1 MGFRPP
7 SEKFVNFEVRP
18 DDAYLITFPKS
29 GTTWMKEI
37 LSLIRNGGDVDAL
50 KGTSIDMSIP
60 QLEFVVTDFPG
71 KDKVSEMLDITPDI
85 SLTSMESPRLLC
97 THLDYTSLP
106 TQLQG
111 NKKAKI
117 IYLARNPKDVAV
129 STYYFEKL
137 LAQQQLIKSGKTY
150 DYFSDYVVDFVNDLA
165 NSWGAYSGMHWH
177 DHAMEFWRR
186 RHDENVLFLKYEDM
200 HKDIRSTISAIA
212 TFLDVVLEEKSLD
225 AIVANTSFEA
235 SKKNL
240 RTLRAKYCKYRLG
253 VDPETQSPFVRKGKV
268 GGWKEYFTVADN
280 EMFDAKYREWMKDSE
295 LEFDFEL

>member
-1 MGFRPP
+1 MSFRPP
-7 SEKFVNFEVRP
+7 SEKVVNFEVRP
-18 DDAYLITFPKS
+18 DDVYLITFPKS

-50 KGTSIDMSIP
+50 KGTSIDVSIP
-60 QLEFVVTDFPG
+60 QLEFVVTDFPRR
-71 KDKVSEMLDITPDI
+71 DKFFEGLDITPDI
-85 SLTSMESPRLLC
+85 SLTGMESPRLLC

-129 STYYFEKL
+129 SNYYFEKL
-137 LAQQQLIKSGKTY
+137 LAQQKIIKSGKVY
-150 DYFSDYVVDFVNDLA
+150 DCFSDYVVDFVNDLEY
-165 NSWGAYSGMHWH
+165 SFGSYSGMHWH
-177 DHAMEFWRR
+177 DHVPEFWRR

-212 TFLDVVLEEKSLD
+212 TFLDVILEEKSLD

-235 SKKNL
+235 SKKNP
-240 RTLRAKYCKYRLG
+240 RMLRAKYCKTRLG

-280 EMFDAKYREWMKDSE
+280 EMFDAKYQEWMKDSE